1 MELLLL
7 VACYCGDGGGV
18 MKNIADGEGTEQEQ
32 REGEL
37 IRDSVV
43 VIDVVKVKTK
53 AEKLS
58 FDALI
63 IALTNFPL
71 YTCACDINN

>member
-1 MELLLL
+1 
-7 VACYCGDGGGV
+7 
-18 MKNIADGEGTEQEQ
+18 MKKIADGEGTGQQ
-32 REGEL
+32 KREGEL
-37 IRDSVV
+37 ICDSVV

-63 IALTNFPL
+63 IAITNFPL
-71 YTCACDINN
+71 IHLRLRY